1 MARAANVSEASNA
14 PAGSAPA
21 GPTATPAPVP
31 SPERPGAGAIV
42 LPAGLAL
49 VLFVIVPGALLMLGQ
64 GYFWQIA
71 NLCLIFVLLAASLH
85 VVTGVAGLLHLGH
98 AAFYGVGA
106 YTAGLMADAYGVN
119 FLVTVPAAALV
130 TAGIA
135 FLVALPT
142 MRLVSIYFAV
152 ATLAIG
158 QMIYLVLLNWVSFT
172 KGPNGV
178 ILFDGLGAF
187 GFDLSGPLATYL
199 VVAVI
204 VAASLVAIH
213 RISHSYYGNAL
224 RSLREDDQCADA
236 MGVPTVRLKMEAFV
250 ISAAFAGIAGALW
263 AHSTGYI
270 SPSDFDFAESI
281 LILAMIVVGGL
292 GSLPGAIIGAL
303 LLILLPEVLRPLG
316 DVRNVMVGCVMF
328 FSILLL
334 PKGLFGEVTA
344 LQMVRRQFGD
354 AWRRDAQKRGIG
366 WR

>member
-1 MARAANVSEASNA
+1 MSDAAAR
-14 PAGSAPA
+14 PHPGQ
-21 GPTATPAPVP
+21 P
-31 SPERPGAGAIV
+31 SPPLQPVRGA
-42 LPAGLAL
+42 AGTFLA
-49 VLFVIVPGALLMLGQ
+49 PGALALALFVAVPVALTFFDK

-85 VVTGVAGLLHLGH
+85 VVTGVAGLLNLGH

-106 YTAGLMADAYGVN
+106 YTAGLLADHYGVN
-119 FLVTVPAAALV
+119 VVVTVPMAAIV
-130 TAGIA
+130 TAAIA

-158 QMIYLVLLNWVSFT
+158 QMIFLVLLNWVSFT
-172 KGPNGV
+172 NGPNGV
-178 ILFDGLGAF
+178 ILFDGLAAF

-199 VVAVI
+199 VVAGI
-204 VAASLVAIH
+204 VAVCLVLIH

-250 ISAAFAGIAGALW
+250 ISAAFAGVAGALW

-270 SPSDFDFAESI
+270 SPTDFDFAESI
-281 LILAMIVVGGL
+281 LLLAMVVVGGL

-316 DVRNVMVGCVMF
+316 DVRNIMVGGVMF
-328 FSILLL
+328 ASILLL
-334 PKGLFGEVTA
+334 PRGLFGEVSA
-344 LQMVRRQFGD
+344 LAMMRRQFGD
-354 AWRRDAQKRGIG
+354 AWRRDEEKRGIG